1 MLQTAALCYTLF
13 CRSAMPRAADS
24 VFSEGGARVCSD
36 NRIRLAK
43 AGYAVISLALC
54 AIGGVMAARPELS
67 LALIGVIVGAVLG
80 VFGVVKLIGY
90 FSRDLYQLAF
100 QYDLAFGIL
109 LLALSA
115 IILLRLSQMLSFLC
129 VALGVAILADGLLK
143 IQTALDARRFG
154 LEAWP
159 FILALAIAAGVAG
172 TVLMLRPWQ
181 SAAALIRLMGISLAA
196 EGALSL
202 CVALCAV
209 KTVRYRQLDPDR

>member
-1 MLQTAALCYTLF
+1 M
-13 CRSAMPRAADS
+13 SATSP
-24 VFSEGGARVCSD
+24 VVGA
-36 NRIRLAK
+36 
-43 AGYAVISLALC
+43 
-54 AIGGVMAARPELS
+54 AIGVAIGYGLKVKPLAIFSCAAAGAFGYQMSGPIGAY
-67 LALIGVIVGAVLG
+67 LAAVVGAVLG

-115 IILLRLSQMLSFLC
+115 IILLRPSQMLSFLC
-129 VALGVAILADGLLK
+129 VALGVAILSDGLLK

-196 EGALSL
+196 EGVLSL

>member
-1 MLQTAALCYTLF
+1 MQADHLI
-13 CRSAMPRAADS
+13 RAARRGFILVS
-24 VFSEGGARVCSD
+24 V
-36 NRIRLAK
+36 
-43 AGYAVISLALC
+43 ALC
-54 AIGGVMAARPELS
+54 AAGLLMLLRPEITLNALGI
-67 LALIGVIVGAVLG
+67 LAGVLLGAS
-80 VFGVVKLIGY
+80 GVVKLIGY
-90 FSRDLYQLAF
+90 LSRDLYQLAF

-196 EGALSL
+196 EGVLSL